1 MTTVSNIF
9 ISYRRS
15 DSGAFAGRLFDSL
28 SDHFGKQ
35 HIFRDI
41 DAIAPGAEFANV
53 IKDRISVCETLIAVI
68 GNNWLSAQD
77 GNGKRRLDDPHDYV
91 KAEIRQALRSD
102 KLVIPALIDGAR
114 MPKREELPRS
124 IVKFASRNAIEISD
138 AGFDDDVSHLI
149 KAIDP
154 NAVPVMIPREQYE
167 AALKRR
173 EQEIREELGSE
184 NETNW
189 ERLAALEK
197 ALAVVM
203 ERLQNPE
210 TSLARAKTELAGA
223 AQALDRLKHD
233 VQVPDLDQAK
243 QALARGETASA
254 EDLLV
259 QTLAAGKEQAGEAAF
274 QLGELARH
282 RIDYLKAY
290 EYYLEAVRLQP
301 RNPHYLSKA
310 AEILYDLGRYGE
322 AMPFLKQSRAIRKE
336 MYGTM
341 HPNVAQCLNHL
352 AGVHLAQGEYAEAES
367 LYKESLAM
375 RKKFFGSEHP
385 TVAESL
391 NNLGQLYYEQ
401 GQYAEGEQLYQQA
414 LAIYEK
420 TLGHPHSEVA
430 TVLNNLANLYQA
442 QCLYAK
448 AEPQY
453 SEALAI
459 DEKVLGPNHPGVATD
474 LNNLAVLYFRQDDLI
489 RPEPL
494 YQRSLEIR
502 AKSLGSQ
509 HPDLARSYYNLA
521 RLYDK
526 RHQDAQAALLY
537 VRALDILEKT
547 LPPGHP
553 DLARVQESVLQ
564 HRRDAEHAS

>member
-1 MTTVSNIF
+1 MAVGQADEAITQFGQALELLTELQESPN
-9 ISYRRS
+9 
-15 DSGAFAGRLFDSL
+15 GRVDVLRA
-28 SDHFGKQ
+28 HNN
-35 HIFRDI
+35 
-41 DAIAPGAEFANV
+41 FANFRLLLAQNGLGNHAFQMAAGV
-53 IKDRISVCETLIAVI
+53 DQPISNCLLNLMEA
-68 GNNWLSAQD
+68 
-77 GNGKRRLDDPHDYV
+77 
-91 KAEIRQALRSD
+91 
-102 KLVIPALIDGAR
+102 
-114 MPKREELPRS
+114 
-124 IVKFASRNAIEISD
+124 
-138 AGFDDDVSHLI
+138 
-149 KAIDP
+149 
-154 NAVPVMIPREQYE
+154 REQYE

-322 AMPFLKQSRAIRKE
+322 AMPFLKQSLAIRKE

-401 GQYAEGEQLYQQA
+401 GQYAAAEQLYQQA

-442 QCLYAK
+442 QSLYAK
-448 AEPQY
+448 AKMEY
-453 SEALAI
+453 EEALTI
-459 DEKVLGPNHPGVATD
+459 DEKQNT
-474 LNNLAVLYFRQDDLI
+474 
-489 RPEPL
+489 
-494 YQRSLEIR
+494 
-502 AKSLGSQ
+502 Q
-509 HPDLARSYYNLA
+509 HD
-521 RLYDK
+521 
-526 RHQDAQAALLY
+526 
-537 VRALDILEKT
+537 
-547 LPPGHP
+547 
-553 DLARVQESVLQ
+553 
-564 HRRDAEHAS
+564 